1 MLFNSI
7 HFLWFFPVA
16 VLGFYLIHPKRIRYI
31 WLLACSY
38 YFYMAW
44 NPRYAL
50 LMLAS
55 TAITY
60 LGSLLI
66 GSRTL
71 SRAKPALRKVTLAIV
86 IAANLAILVYFKYS
100 NFLLDEMGELLSLAG
115 VSMVLPNVDVIL
127 PVGIS
132 FYTFQALSYSIDV
145 YRGEVQVE
153 RNFLK
158 YALFVSFFP
167 QLVAGPIERTSHLL
181 SQIRTIERR
190 KIDPKGMYHGLL
202 LMLWGLFLK
211 MVIADRI
218 VVIVDTVFDRYY
230 TYGGTALILA
240 ALAFAIQIYCDF
252 SSYST
257 IAIGAAEVLGFS
269 LMENFAAPY
278 LAGSI
283 KEFWSRWHISL
294 STWFRDYLY
303 IPLGGSRCSKLR
315 HYRNLMITFLVSGLW
330 HGASLNFIVW
340 GGIHGVLQ
348 IAENALAPVV
358 SKINARL
365 SVKTDCFSYKAAR
378 VVKTFVLV
386 DLAWIFFRAPG
397 LAVAVDYIRRIV
409 LDFDPWALSQ
419 EVIYTLGLDRREVGV
434 LFMALLVLFIADGLR
449 YFKKQSIADALLN
462 QNIPF
467 QYICV
472 TLLVLSIFIFGA
484 YGPAFD
490 AQAFIYFQF

>member
-7 HFLWFFPVA
+7 HFLCFFPIS
-16 VLGFYLIHPKRIRYI
+16 VLGYYLIFPKRIRYI

-50 LMLAS
+50 LMLTS
-55 TAITY
+55 TVLTY

-66 GSRTL
+66 GSRSL
-71 SRAKPALRKVTLAIV
+71 AAAGPAFRKTILFLT
-86 IAANLAILVYFKYS
+86 IAANLGILVYFKYS
-100 NFLLDEMGELLSLAG
+100 NFLLDEIERILSFAD
-115 VSMVLPNVDVIL
+115 VSLTLPTVDVIL

-145 YRGEVQVE
+145 YRNEVQVE
-153 RNFLK
+153 KNFLK

-181 SQIRTIERR
+181 SQIRTIADR
-190 KIDPKGMYHGLL
+190 KIDVEKMYHGFV
-202 LMLWGLFLK
+202 LMLWGLFMK

-218 VVIVDTVFDRYY
+218 VVVVDTVFDRYY

-240 ALAFAIQIYCDF
+240 AFAFAIQIYCDF

-257 IAIGAAEVLGFS
+257 IAVGAAEVLGFS

-278 LAGSI
+278 LAGSV

-303 IPLGGSRCSKLR
+303 IPLGGNRCSKLR
-315 HYRNLMITFLVSGLW
+315 HYRNILITFLVSGLW

-340 GGIHGVLQ
+340 GGIHGALQ
-348 IAENALAPVV
+348 IMEDALAPVIR
-358 SKINARL
+358 KINAKF
-365 SVKTDCFSYKAAR
+365 SIKTDCFSYKATR
-378 VVKTFVLV
+378 VAKTFLLV
-386 DLAWIFFRAPG
+386 DLAWVFFRAPG
-397 LAVAVDYIRRIV
+397 LGVAMDYIRRIV

-419 EVIYTLGLDRREVGV
+419 EVIYTLGLDRGEVGI
-434 LFMALLVLFIADGLR
+434 LFIALLVLCVADFLK
-449 YFKKQSIADALLN
+449 YFKKQSIVDALLN
-462 QNIPF
+462 QNIFF
-467 QYICV
+467 QYICIV
-472 TLLVLSIFIFGA
+472 LLVLSIFVFGA

>member
-115 VSMVLPNVDVIL
+115 VSMVLPTVDVIL

-230 TYGGTALILA
+230 TYGG
-240 ALAFAIQIYCDF
+240 
-252 SSYST
+252 
-257 IAIGAAEVLGFS
+257 
-269 LMENFAAPY
+269 P
-278 LAGSI
+278 
-283 KEFWSRWHISL
+283 R
-294 STWFRDYLY
+294 
-303 IPLGGSRCSKLR
+303 
-315 HYRNLMITFLVSGLW
+315 
-330 HGASLNFIVW
+330 
-340 GGIHGVLQ
+340 
-348 IAENALAPVV
+348 
-358 SKINARL
+358 
-365 SVKTDCFSYKAAR
+365 
-378 VVKTFVLV
+378 
-386 DLAWIFFRAPG
+386 
-397 LAVAVDYIRRIV
+397 
-409 LDFDPWALSQ
+409 
-419 EVIYTLGLDRREVGV
+419 
-434 LFMALLVLFIADGLR
+434 
-449 YFKKQSIADALLN
+449 
-462 QNIPF
+462 
-467 QYICV
+467 
-472 TLLVLSIFIFGA
+472 
-484 YGPAFD
+484 
-490 AQAFIYFQF
+490 

>member
-1 MLFNSI
+1 M
-7 HFLWFFPVA
+7 
-16 VLGFYLIHPKRIRYI
+16 
-31 WLLACSY
+31 
-38 YFYMAW
+38 
-44 NPRYAL
+44 
-50 LMLAS
+50 
-55 TAITY
+55 
-60 LGSLLI
+60 
-66 GSRTL
+66 
-71 SRAKPALRKVTLAIV
+71 
-86 IAANLAILVYFKYS
+86 
-100 NFLLDEMGELLSLAG
+100 
-115 VSMVLPNVDVIL
+115 
-127 PVGIS
+127 
-132 FYTFQALSYSIDV
+132 
-145 YRGEVQVE
+145 
-153 RNFLK
+153 
-158 YALFVSFFP
+158 
-167 QLVAGPIERTSHLL
+167 
-181 SQIRTIERR
+181 
-190 KIDPKGMYHGLL
+190 
-202 LMLWGLFLK
+202 
-211 MVIADRI
+211 
-218 VVIVDTVFDRYY
+218 
-230 TYGGTALILA
+230 
-240 ALAFAIQIYCDF
+240 
-252 SSYST
+252 
-257 IAIGAAEVLGFS
+257 LGFS

-386 DLAWIFFRAPG
+386 ALAWIFVRAPG

-419 EVIYTLGLDRREVGV
+419 EVIYTLGLDRTEIGV
-434 LFMALLVLFIADGLR
+434 LSVALPVLLVADFLKH
-449 YFKKQSIADALLN
+449 FKKQSIIDALLN
-462 QNIPF
+462 QNIFF